1 MEPLEQLKDMSNRL
15 SHLNNAE
22 EAKSQTLHLQ
32 TDCPDCGGS
41 GWIWSRDDNGVP
53 YCEECHCGIRK
64 KMILQNQL
72 QFAEM
77 PDMYKECRF
86 SNMKSSVYQLPESKE
101 IFIQAAKAVKY
112 WLENIQQMQKQG
124 IGLYIYSNTKGS
136 GKTRLV
142 CSMANEMIEKHQK
155 SVKFTTSLK
164 ILDEIKSTWGE
175 RGKNAENKLISDLTY
190 ADILIIDDFGAESG
204 KDWIN
209 EKFYGIINGR
219 YVDKKITIFTSNY
232 PISRLKYD
240 DRITNRILERS
251 LEIPFPEESVREH
264 IADAMKQE
272 LIKKIQGGE
281 NGKQA

>member
-15 SHLNNAE
+15 SHSTSGTE
-22 EAKSQTLHLQ
+22 EKLQ
-32 TDCPDCGGS
+32 TPHSSECPKCHGTGYYIEFEGD
-41 GWIWSRDDNGVP
+41 VQ
-53 YCEECHCGIRK
+53 YAVECQCGIRK
-64 KMILQNQL
+64 KTILQNQL

-112 WLENIQQMQKQG
+112 WLENIQQMQEQG

-175 RGKNAENKLISDLTY
+175 RGKNEENKLISDLTY

-219 YVDKKITIFTSNY
+219 YVDKKTTIFTSNY

>member
-1 MEPLEQLKDMSNRL
+1 MLE
-15 SHLNNAE
+15 
-22 EAKSQTLHLQ
+22 
-32 TDCPDCGGS
+32 CPKCHGTGYYTELEGD
-41 GWIWSRDDNGVP
+41 IQYAV
-53 YCEECHCGIRK
+53 ECPCGIRK

-77 PDMYKECRF
+77 PEMYKECTFANLR
-86 SNMKSSVYQLPESKE
+86 SNVYQLPESKE
-101 IFIQAAKAVKY
+101 IFIQAARAVKY
-112 WLENIQQMQKQG
+112 WIENIVQMQKQG
-124 IGLYIYSNTKGS
+124 IGLYVCSSVKGS
-136 GKTRLV
+136 GKTMFV
-142 CSMANEMIEKHQK
+142 CSLANELMQKHQK
-155 SVKFTTSLK
+155 AVKFTTSLK
-164 ILDEIKSTWGE
+164 IIEEIKSTWND
-175 RGKNAENKLISDLTY
+175 RNRNSENKLINDLTY

-219 YVDKKITIFTSNY
+219 YVDKKTTIFTSNY

>member
-41 GWIWSRDDNGVP
+41 GWIWSRDNNGIP

-101 IFIQAAKAVKY
+101 IFIQAA
-112 WLENIQQMQKQG
+112 
-124 IGLYIYSNTKGS
+124 
-136 GKTRLV
+136 
-142 CSMANEMIEKHQK
+142 
-155 SVKFTTSLK
+155 
-164 ILDEIKSTWGE
+164 
-175 RGKNAENKLISDLTY
+175 
-190 ADILIIDDFGAESG
+190 
-204 KDWIN
+204 
-209 EKFYGIINGR
+209 
-219 YVDKKITIFTSNY
+219 
-232 PISRLKYD
+232 
-240 DRITNRILERS
+240 
-251 LEIPFPEESVREH
+251 
-264 IADAMKQE
+264 
-272 LIKKIQGGE
+272 
-281 NGKQA
+281 

>member
-1 MEPLEQLKDMSNRL
+1 M
-15 SHLNNAE
+15 NNAE
-22 EAKSQTLHLQ
+22 EVKSQTLHLQ

-41 GWIWSRDDNGVP
+41 GWIWSRDDNGIP

-64 KMILQNQL
+64 KIILQNQL

-86 SNMKSSVYQLPESKE
+86 SNMKSSVYKLPESKE

-112 WLENIQQMQKQG
+112 WIENIQQMQKQG

-219 YVDKKITIFTSNY
+219 YVDKKTTIFTSNY

>member
-15 SHLNNAE
+15 SHSTSGTE
-22 EAKSQTLHLQ
+22 EKLQ
-32 TDCPDCGGS
+32 TSHSSECPKCYGTGYYIEFEGD
-41 GWIWSRDDNGVP
+41 VQ
-53 YCEECHCGIRK
+53 YAVECQCGIRK
-64 KMILQNQL
+64 KTILQNQL

-112 WLENIQQMQKQG
+112 WLENIQQMQEQG

-175 RGKNAENKLISDLTY
+175 RGKNEENKLISDLTY

-219 YVDKKITIFTSNY
+219 YVDKKTTIFTSNY

>member
-1 MEPLEQLKDMSNRL
+1 MKIGYARVSTVDQNEARQMEALREEGVDRIYMDKKSGKDFNRP
-15 SHLNNAE
+15 E
-22 EAKSQTLHLQ
+22 YQ
-32 TDCPDCGGS
+32 
-41 GWIWSRDDNGVP
+41 
-53 YCEECHCGIRK
+53 
-64 KMILQNQL
+64 KMIASLQKGDVLVVHSIDRLGRNY
-72 QFAEM
+72 EEIITEWR
-77 PDMYKECRF
+77 KIT
-86 SNMKSSVYQLPESKE
+86 KE
-101 IFIQAAKAVKY
+101 IEADIIVQDMP
-112 WLENIQQMQKQG
+112 L
-124 IGLYIYSNTKGS
+124 LNTSQNKDLTG
-136 GKTRLV
+136 T
-142 CSMANEMIEKHQK
+142 
-155 SVKFTTSLK
+155 LK

-219 YVDKKITIFTSNY
+219 YVDKKTTIFTSNY

>member
-1 MEPLEQLKDMSNRL
+1 MEPVEQLKRMSNRL
-15 SHLNNAE
+15 FHSTSGTKE
-22 EAKSQTLHLQ
+22 KLQ
-32 TDCPDCGGS
+32 TPHSSECPKCHGTGYYIEFEGD
-41 GWIWSRDDNGVP
+41 VQ
-53 YCEECHCGIRK
+53 YAVECQCGIRK
-64 KMILQNQL
+64 KTILQNQL

-112 WLENIQQMQKQG
+112 WLENIQQMQEQG

-209 EKFYGIINGR
+209 EKFYRIINGR
-219 YVDKKITIFTSNY
+219 YVDKKTTIFTSNY

>member
-1 MEPLEQLKDMSNRL
+1 MEPVEQLKRMSNRL
-15 SHLNNAE
+15 SHSINAE

-41 GWIWSRDDNGVP
+41 GWIWSRDDNGIP

-64 KMILQNQL
+64 KMIMQNQL
-72 QFAEM
+72 
-77 PDMYKECRF
+77 
-86 SNMKSSVYQLPESKE
+86 YQLPESKE

-112 WLENIQQMQKQG
+112 WIENIQQMQEQG

-209 EKFYGIINGR
+209 EKFYRIINGR
-219 YVDKKITIFTSNY
+219 YVDKKTTIFTSNY

>member
-1 MEPLEQLKDMSNRL
+1 M
-15 SHLNNAE
+15 NNAE

-41 GWIWSRDDNGVP
+41 GWIWSRDDNGIP

-64 KMILQNQL
+64 KIILQNQL

-77 PDMYKECRF
+77 PDMYEECRF
-86 SNMKSSVYQLPESKE
+86 SNMKCSVYQLPESKK

-112 WLENIQQMQKQG
+112 WIENIQQMQKQG

-219 YVDKKITIFTSNY
+219 YVDKKTTIFTSNY

>member
-1 MEPLEQLKDMSNRL
+1 MEPVEQLKRMSNRL

-41 GWIWSRDDNGVP
+41 GWIWSGDNNGIP

-124 IGLYIYSNTKGS
+124 IGLYIYSNSKGS

-219 YVDKKITIFTSNY
+219 YVDKKTTIFTSNY

>member
-1 MEPLEQLKDMSNRL
+1 MEPVEQLKHMSNRL
-15 SHLNNAE
+15 SHSTNAE
-22 EAKSQTLHLQ
+22 EVKSQIPHSQ
-32 TDCPDCGGS
+32 TDCPECGGT
-41 GWIWSRDDNGVP
+41 GWIWSRNEDGIP
-53 YCEECHCGIRK
+53 YCEECSCGIRK
-64 KMILQNQL
+64 KMILENQL

-77 PDMYKECRF
+77 PDMYKDCSF
-86 SNMKSSVYQLPESKE
+86 ANLKSGVYQLPESKE
-101 IFIQAAKAVKY
+101 TFIQAAKAVKY
-112 WLENIQQMQKQG
+112 WIENLSQMQKQG

-136 GKTRLV
+136 GKTRFA
-142 CSMANEMIEKHQK
+142 CSMANELIEKHQK

-190 ADILIIDDFGAESG
+190 AEILIIDDFGTESG

-219 YVDKKITIFTSNY
+219 YVDKKVTIFTSNY

-240 DRITNRILERS
+240 GRITNRILERS

-272 LIKKIQGGE
+272 LIKMIQGGE
-281 NGKQA
+281 NGK

>member
-22 EAKSQTLHLQ
+22 EVKSQTLHLQ

-41 GWIWSRDDNGVP
+41 GWIWSRDDNGIP

-112 WLENIQQMQKQG
+112 WIENIQQMQKQG

-155 SVKFTTSLK
+155 LVLICRKVIRQYAKQIGRHDCHKCIIYTECEHDFARCPELWKDISL
-164 ILDEIKSTWGE
+164 
-175 RGKNAENKLISDLTY
+175 
-190 ADILIIDDFGAESG
+190 
-204 KDWIN
+204 
-209 EKFYGIINGR
+209 
-219 YVDKKITIFTSNY
+219 
-232 PISRLKYD
+232 
-240 DRITNRILERS
+240 
-251 LEIPFPEESVREH
+251 
-264 IADAMKQE
+264 
-272 LIKKIQGGE
+272 
-281 NGKQA
+281 

>member
-1 MEPLEQLKDMSNRL
+1 
-15 SHLNNAE
+15 
-22 EAKSQTLHLQ
+22 
-32 TDCPDCGGS
+32 
-41 GWIWSRDDNGVP
+41 
-53 YCEECHCGIRK
+53 
-64 KMILQNQL
+64 MIMQNQL

-155 SVKFTTSLK
+155 PVKFTTSLR
-164 ILDEIKSTWGE
+164 ILDEIKNTWGNK
-175 RGKNAENKLISDLTY
+175 GNAEGKLIEDLSRTE
-190 ADILIIDDFGAESG
+190 ILIIDDFGADSG

-209 EKFYGIINGR
+209 ERFYSIINGR
-219 YVDKKITIFTSNY
+219 YVDRKVTIFTSNCQ
-232 PISRLKYD
+232 IAELKYD
-240 DRITNRILERS
+240 ERITNRILERS

-264 IADAMKQE
+264 IAQHIRVEM
-272 LIKKIQGGE
+272 IQGMH
-281 NGKQA
+281 K

>member
-1 MEPLEQLKDMSNRL
+1 MELVEQLQHLSNH
-15 SHLNNAE
+15 SSYSTSGTE
-22 EAKSQTLHLQ
+22 EKLQ
-32 TDCPDCGGS
+32 THHLLECPKCHGTGYYTELEGD
-41 GWIWSRDDNGVP
+41 IQYAV
-53 YCEECHCGIRK
+53 ECPCGIRK

-77 PDMYKECRF
+77 PEMYKECTFANLR
-86 SNMKSSVYQLPESKE
+86 SNVYQLPESKE
-101 IFIQAAKAVKY
+101 IFIQAARAVKY
-112 WLENIQQMQKQG
+112 WIENIVQMQKQG
-124 IGLYIYSNTKGS
+124 IGLYVCSSVKGS
-136 GKTRLV
+136 GKTMFV
-142 CSMANEMIEKHQK
+142 CSLANELMQKHQK
-155 SVKFTTSLK
+155 AVKFTTSLK
-164 ILDEIKSTWGE
+164 IIEEIKSTWND
-175 RGKNAENKLISDLTY
+175 RNRNSENKLINDLTY

-219 YVDKKITIFTSNY
+219 YVDKKTTIFTSNY

>member
-41 GWIWSRDDNGVP
+41 GWIWSMDDNGIP
-53 YCEECHCGIRK
+53 YCEECPCGIRK

-219 YVDKKITIFTSNY
+219 YMDKKTTIFTSNY
-232 PISRLKYD
+232 PISQLKYD

>member
-15 SHLNNAE
+15 SHSTSGTE
-22 EAKSQTLHLQ
+22 EKLQ
-32 TDCPDCGGS
+32 TPHSSECPKCYGTGYYIEFEGD
-41 GWIWSRDDNGVP
+41 VQ
-53 YCEECHCGIRK
+53 YAVECQCGIRK
-64 KMILQNQL
+64 KTILQNQL

-112 WLENIQQMQKQG
+112 WLENIQQMQEQG

-175 RGKNAENKLISDLTY
+175 RGKNEENKLISDLTY

-219 YVDKKITIFTSNY
+219 YVDKKTTIFTSNY

>member
-1 MEPLEQLKDMSNRL
+1 MEPVEQLKRMSNRL
-15 SHLNNAE
+15 SHSINAE

-41 GWIWSRDDNGVP
+41 GWIWSMDDNGVP

-112 WLENIQQMQKQG
+112 WIENIQQMQEQG

-219 YVDKKITIFTSNY
+219 YVDKKTTIFTSNY

>member
-1 MEPLEQLKDMSNRL
+1 MELAEQLQHLSNHL
-15 SHLNNAE
+15 SHSISGM
-22 EAKSQTLHLQ
+22 EATSQTPHSQ
-32 TDCPDCGGS
+32 TDCPKCGGT
-41 GWIWSRDDNGVP
+41 GWIWSRNEDGIP
-53 YCEECHCGIRK
+53 YCEECPCGIRK

-86 SNMKSSVYQLPESKE
+86 SNMKNSVYQLPESKE

-112 WLENIQQMQKQG
+112 WLENIQQMQEQG

-219 YVDKKITIFTSNY
+219 YVDKKTTIFTSNY

>member
-1 MEPLEQLKDMSNRL
+1 MEPVEQLKRMSNRL
-15 SHLNNAE
+15 SHSINAE

-41 GWIWSRDDNGVP
+41 GWIWSMDDNGVP

-112 WLENIQQMQKQG
+112 WIENIQQMQEQG

-209 EKFYGIINGR
+209 EKIYGIINGR
-219 YVDKKITIFTSNY
+219 YVDKKTTIFTSNY

>member
-1 MEPLEQLKDMSNRL
+1 
-15 SHLNNAE
+15 
-22 EAKSQTLHLQ
+22 
-32 TDCPDCGGS
+32 
-41 GWIWSRDDNGVP
+41 
-53 YCEECHCGIRK
+53 
-64 KMILQNQL
+64 MILQNQL

-112 WLENIQQMQKQG
+112 WIENIQQMQEQG

-190 ADILIIDDFGAESG
+190 ADILIIDDFGAESV
-204 KDWIN
+204 KDWII

-219 YVDKKITIFTSNY
+219 YVDKKTTIFTSNY

-272 LIKKIQGGE
+272 LIKKIQSGE

>member
-1 MEPLEQLKDMSNRL
+1 MFNERMGINVENGKSRICPKCGNRF
-15 SHLNNAE
+15 HVFADYNR
-22 EAKSQTLHLQ
+22 H
-32 TDCPDCGGS
+32 CGGDLY
-41 GWIWSRDDNGVP
+41 W
-53 YCEECHCGIRK
+53 CECTEC
-64 KMILQNQL
+64 
-72 QFAEM
+72 
-77 PDMYKECRF
+77 
-86 SNMKSSVYQLPESKE
+86 
-101 IFIQAAKAVKY
+101 
-112 WLENIQQMQKQG
+112 
-124 IGLYIYSNTKGS
+124 
-136 GKTRLV
+136 KTIRLV

-219 YVDKKITIFTSNY
+219 YVDKKTTIFTSNY

-240 DRITNRILERS
+240 GRITNRILERS